1 MVISDQEAGAM
12 TAGAGVEVTT
22 GGEAGAGVTTVTRDE
37 AGVGA
42 TKEGEAIVA
51 IAMTREGVTAASCQT
66 EGGVRHQGRDLAQEI
81 EWNEHISTTRILK
94 RSRYTYDAKAL
105 LLPLQL
111 WDRHVSTPRI
121 PVCKGRICREG
132 ATFKS
137 VQGSR
142 SSWQTST
149 PSYNS
154 VNHAS

>member
-1 MVISDQEAGAM
+1 MVIPDQEAEAM
-12 TAGAGVEVTT
+12 TAEAGVAVTT

-42 TKEGEAIVA
+42 TKEAEAIVA
-51 IAMTREGVTAASCQT
+51 IAMTREEVTAASCQT

-94 RSRYTYDAKAL
+94 RSRYTHDAKAL

-111 WDRHVSTPRI
+111 KTVTFRRQEFRCVR
-121 PVCKGRICREG
+121 VRICREG

-154 VNHAS
+154 VNHA